1 MRIINLKMYSRFIYP
16 RLIKDDERFALFH
29 YTATGFETINRY
41 LRNDWL
47 AKEKET
53 IEYIDSAIDKF
64 DFDTSLR
71 TFRTIYSSN
80 KKTYQDILEMCKK
93 GLLYDKAYT
102 STSLDDIFGKQ
113 NSGFVSPSI
122 KIITYDIFIPST
134 RKQGVYLPF
143 ISFKKDENEFLLKR
157 NSLIEVENYE
167 ETDNELNIKG
177 RLLVK

>member
-1 MRIINLKMYSRFIYP
+1 MKILNLRMYSRFIYP
-16 RLIKDDERFALFH
+16 MLLQSTEKTALYQ
-29 YTATGFETINRY
+29 YTANGYQSINRY

-47 AKEKET
+47 AEEKET

-64 DFDTSLR
+64 NFDTSIR

-80 KKTYQDILEMCKK
+80 KNTYQSVLEMCKR
-93 GLLYDKAYT
+93 GIIYDKAYI

-113 NSGFVSPSI
+113 NSGFISPSI

-143 ISFKKDENEFLLKR
+143 ISLKENENEFLLR
-157 NSLIEVENYE
+157 RDSLIEVENYE